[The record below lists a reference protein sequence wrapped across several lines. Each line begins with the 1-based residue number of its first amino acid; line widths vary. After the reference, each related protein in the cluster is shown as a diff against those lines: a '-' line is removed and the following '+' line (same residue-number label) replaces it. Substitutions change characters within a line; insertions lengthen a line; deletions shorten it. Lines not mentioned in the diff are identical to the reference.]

1 MRTVKQASD
10 RTGIPTTLINAC
22 IRAVGKESLP
32 DVMNHGANTGWS
44 GFTYTAD
51 CVSFFKRH
59 KGSILQMVNNMAS
72 DLGEAP
78 ATMVAGFQCLKIKV
92 DDSEGMREVYRALD
106 GRVQGDETQVANVLA
121 WFTLEEV
128 ARAMCDE

>member
-1 MRTVKQASD
+1 MRTVKQASEQY
-10 RTGIPTTLINAC
+10 GIPTTLINAC

-32 DVMNHGANTGWS
+32 DVMTHGANTGWP

-59 KGSILQMVNNMAS
+59 KESILQMVNSMAS
-72 DLGEAP
+72 DIGASP
-78 ATMVAGFQCLKIKV
+78 AVMVAGFQCLKIKA
-92 DDSEGMREVYRALD
+92 DDSEGMRAVYRALD
-106 GRVQGDETQVANVLA
+106 GRVQGDETQVANALA
-121 WFTLEEV
+121 WFALEEV

>member
-1 MRTVKQASD
+1 MRTVKQASEQY
-10 RTGIPTTLINAC
+10 GIPTTLINAC

-32 DVMNHGANTGWS
+32 DVMTHGANTGWP

-51 CVSFFKRH
+51 CAAFFNRH
-59 KGSILQMVNNMAS
+59 KVAILRMVNDIAS

-78 ATMVAGFQCLKIKV
+78 APMVAGFNYLKIKA
-92 DDSEGMREVYRALD
+92 DDSEGMRAVYRALD
-106 GRVQGDETQVANVLA
+106 GRVQGDETQVANALA
-121 WFTLEEV
+121 WFALEEV